1 MNNELRDNIVNLNVL
16 LKDVFGEERRISSI
30 LKAGNFSQEQVAY
43 LQGEGLY
50 DFIQSIDFALRVYLI
65 SYLSISKNCEIL
77 YQRYGLFGYKKQ
89 TLENIGTQYGVS
101 RERIRQIQVKT
112 IRTLKKDR
120 LKKILIV
127 AACRTLNINAF
138 DMPLDNI
145 WIPEDE
151 CSAVNIVY
159 KKKYSFL
166 MTAKMLSDYVPA
178 DTSLSISE
186 FVKRLNNLKADNMKK
201 LKKRTVTDFLINAGL
216 LEEYTNSVGILHKR
230 PTALGL
236 SFGIF
241 TEEHNAG
248 KGTNTVTLYNPE
260 AQKYL
265 IDNIEAIVRLQ
276 EEDASKAELQGTP
289 WKPDQDEC
297 LVDLFQKNASVA
309 EIAVALKR
317 TPVGIRARLK
327 RLGLIEHRS
336 DAE

>member
-1 MNNELRDNIVNLNVL
+1 M
-16 LKDVFGEERRISSI
+16 
-30 LKAGNFSQEQVAY
+30 
-43 LQGEGLY
+43 
-50 DFIQSIDFALRVYLI
+50 
-65 SYLSISKNCEIL
+65 
-77 YQRYGLFGYKKQ
+77 
-89 TLENIGTQYGVS
+89 
-101 RERIRQIQVKT
+101 
-112 IRTLKKDR
+112 
-120 LKKILIV
+120 KKILIV

-159 KKKYSFL
+159 KKKYPFL
-166 MTAKMLSDYVPA
+166 MTDQMLSDYVPA
-178 DTSLSISE
+178 DTALSISE

-201 LKKRTVTDFLINAGL
+201 LKNRTVTDFLINAGL
-216 LEEYTNSVGILHKR
+216 LEEYTNSAGMVHKR

-236 SFGIF
+236 SLGIF
-241 TEEHNAG
+241 TEERNAS
-248 KGTNTVTLYNPE
+248 KGTYTVTLYNPE

-265 IDNIEAIVRLQ
+265 IDNIEAILRLQ
-276 EEDASKAELQGTP
+276 EEDVAKAELQGKP
-289 WKPDQDEC
+289 WKSDQDEC